1 VPSLDLARPRELGE
15 LISVAL
21 RLYSR
26 NFSLFF
32 TPAVV
37 VVAPYVLIVDG
48 IWGRQLADGADAHG
62 PRGAASLSI
71 ALSLLV
77 AQPLITAINVRIVQ
91 AMGEGRVPAL
101 GEAVRAALRV
111 FLPVVVVVALFS
123 LGVGLGFLLLIVP
136 GVYLLVRW
144 YFGPQAVVADGLR
157 GAAALE
163 RSAEIVQGQWW
174 STAGRL
180 IAISL
185 VGLVVGLIVGG
196 ILGAIGEAV
205 GSPALYVA
213 GQILSQAAATSFAA
227 LAGTLLFFDRR
238 ARRLTTT

>member
-1 VPSLDLARPRELGE
+1 VAALDLNRPRELGD
-15 LISVAL
+15 LVTLAL
-21 RLYSR
+21 RLYAQ

-37 VVAPYVLIVDG
+37 VVAPYVLGVDG
-48 IWGRQLADGADAHG
+48 IWGRELADGADANG
-62 PRGAASLSI
+62 PRGAMSLSI

-77 AQPLITAINVRIVQ
+77 AQPLITALNVRIVQ

-101 GEAVRAALRV
+101 GAAVRAALPV
-111 FLPVVVVVALFS
+111 FLPAAIVVVLFS
-123 LGVGLGFLLLIVP
+123 IGVGLGFLVLVVP
-136 GVYLLVRW
+136 GVYLAVRW

-157 GAAALE
+157 GAEALR
-163 RSAEIVQGQWW
+163 RSSEIVDGRWW
-174 STAGRL
+174 STFGRL

-185 VGLVVGLIVGG
+185 AGLLVGLVVGGL
-196 ILGAIGEAV
+196 LGAIGEAA

-213 GQILSQAAATSFAA
+213 GQVLSQAAATSFAA

-238 ARRLTTT
+238 ARTT